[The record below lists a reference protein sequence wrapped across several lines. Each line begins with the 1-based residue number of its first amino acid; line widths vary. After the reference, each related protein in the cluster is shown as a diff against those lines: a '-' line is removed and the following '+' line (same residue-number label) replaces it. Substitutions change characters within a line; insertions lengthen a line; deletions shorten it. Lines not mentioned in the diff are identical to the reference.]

1 MSYHYHKKKK
11 KRLQRGEKL
20 VLKFGIPITIVV
32 AIIIQLTVKGI
43 PVFLNNI
50 LKFIDEQS
58 KRSRVI
64 IAGYAAEKSKDAKF
78 RTEKKFQPS
87 EDFELG
93 ASKFSSNPYSPSKET
108 LVKELQKYKKDQRDA
123 DDPIYQ
129 EIKRRELKEEIEDYQ
144 KIFEEE
150 KDSR

>member
-20 VLKFGIPITIVV
+20 VLKFGIPASIVV
-32 AIIIQLTVKGI
+32 AILIQLTVRGVPAFFDRVI
-43 PVFLNNI
+43 D
-50 LKFIDEQS
+50 FIE
-58 KRSRVI
+58 KEAWRSRTI
-64 IAGYAAEKSKDAKF
+64 IAGYAAKKAKDARF
-78 RTEKKFQPS
+78 RTEKKFKTNESYQIGS
-87 EDFELG
+87 TYGSGYYEADKESIIKQFE
-93 ASKFSSNPYSPSKET
+93 
-108 LVKELQKYKKDQRDA
+108 KYRVNQRDA
-123 DDPIYQ
+123 DDPVYQ

>member
-20 VLKFGIPITIVV
+20 VLKFGIPASIVV
-32 AIIIQLTVKGI
+32 AILIQLTVRGVPAFFDRI
-43 PVFLNNI
+43 I
-50 LKFIDEQS
+50 DFIE
-58 KRSRVI
+58 KEAWRSRTI
-64 IAGYAAEKSKDAKF
+64 IAGYAAKKAKDARF
-78 RTEKKFQPS
+78 RTEKKFKTNESYQIGS
-87 EDFELG
+87 TYGSGYYEAD
-93 ASKFSSNPYSPSKET
+93 KESII
-108 LVKELQKYKKDQRDA
+108 KQFKKYRVNQRDA
-123 DDPIYQ
+123 DDPVYQ